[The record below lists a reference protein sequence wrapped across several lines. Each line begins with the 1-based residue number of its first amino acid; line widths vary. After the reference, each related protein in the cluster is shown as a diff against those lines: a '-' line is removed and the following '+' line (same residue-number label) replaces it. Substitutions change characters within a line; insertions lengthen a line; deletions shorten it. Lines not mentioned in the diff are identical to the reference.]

1 MDKKLRLSS
10 TFPIAAT
17 MLALASC
24 QEPPKYP
31 DGLSVEDALKKFE
44 LVDGFSIEPF
54 ATEPHVQSPV
64 DMVIDENGGIYVVEM
79 HDYPWQ
85 ADTLN
90 PRSLIKFLQDTDG
103 DGKIDTDV
111 VFADKLPSATSV
123 MPWKGGIIVAAAP
136 KVYYM
141 KDTTGDHKADI
152 KEVLFDGFFDR
163 NSEAQITSFRFAVD
177 NWIYANN
184 NGQAGMVSR
193 TDNPEAGPLNVAG
206 GDFRFRMDNNK
217 FESESGN
224 GQFGL
229 AVDDWGYRFFTQN
242 TLYIQQAPIPGRYL
256 KRHPYLPS
264 TRGSVKIYEDDV
276 MYQRTPPPY
285 WRAERSRRRQANY
298 DSLGLDRI
306 EWPAGHFTGA
316 SGGTFYGGDAFPEEF
331 YGNIFTAE
339 VAGNLVHRTVLK
351 KNPGKAEYEAT
362 RGKGEEQ
369 REFLAST
376 DSWFRPTTLYS
387 GPDGYLYVIDMYLQ
401 HIETPVSIPDDLKA
415 EMDFENGKDK
425 GRIYRIFPKNGEKRN
440 LKNINLGSKS
450 TAELVEFLAH
460 PNQWWR
466 LTAQRLILERQDK
479 SIIPA
484 LKEQFAN
491 HADPKARLH
500 TFYALDGL
508 GAMDAELA
516 KAAMKDANEGL
527 RIHGAIVSERYPQNL
542 DGILELTK
550 DSDDRVALQA
560 ALSAGAFKGAKV
572 QEALAGVLEK
582 YISQPLYRTAVL
594 TSEAGSSLDFIKYI
608 AGKSILNGSEDA
620 NRFLDDASFVITARG
635 NSSEVTGL
643 LAGLSSFDAAS
654 QKAIMAGVEKGLKR
668 APDSVKKSAAFN
680 KALDGAAGKADDA
693 VKAAIDKVKE
703 SLKAS

>member
-1 MDKKLRLSS
+1 MDKKFRFST
-10 TFPIAAT
+10 TFPLAAT
-17 MLALASC
+17 MLAMASC

-31 DGLSVEDALKKFE
+31 DGLSVEESLKKFE
-44 LVDGFSIEPF
+44 LVEGFAIEPF

-79 HDYPWQ
+79 ADYPWQ

-90 PRSLIKFLQDTDG
+90 PRGIIKFLKDTDG
-103 DGKIDTDV
+103 DGKIDADF
-111 VFADKLPSATSV
+111 VFADGLPSATSV

-136 KVYYM
+136 NIYYL

-152 KEVLFDGFFDR
+152 KETLFTGFFDR
-163 NSEAQITSFRFAVD
+163 NSEAQITSFRFGVD

-193 TDNPEAGPLNVAG
+193 IDNPEAGKLNVAG
-206 GDFRFRMDNNK
+206 GDFRFRLDNNK

-229 AVDDWGYRFFTQN
+229 AIDDWGNRFFTQN
-242 TLYIQQAPIPGRYL
+242 TLYIQQAPIAGRYL

-276 MYQRTPPPY
+276 MFQRTPAPY
-285 WRAERSRRRQANY
+285 WRAERSRRRQQNY
-298 DSLGLDRI
+298 DSLGLNRI
-306 EWPAGHFTGA
+306 EWAEGHFTGA
-316 SGGTFYGGDAFPEEF
+316 SGGTFYGGDAFPEEY

-351 KNPGKAEYEAT
+351 KNPGKAEFEAT
-362 RGKGEEQ
+362 RGRGEED

-415 EMDFENGKDK
+415 EMDFEAGKEL
-425 GRIYRIFPKNGEKRN
+425 GRIYRIYPTQGEKRDLN
-440 LKNINLGSKS
+440 NINLGSKTS
-450 TAELVEFLAH
+450 AELVEYLGH

-479 SIIPA
+479 SIVPA
-484 LKEQFAN
+484 LKEQFTN
-491 HADPKARLH
+491 HPDPRGRLH
-500 TFYALDGL
+500 SFYALDGL
-508 GAMDAELA
+508 GAMDASLA
-516 KAAMKDANEGL
+516 KAATKDAHEGV

-542 DGILELTK
+542 PDILALIN
-550 DSDDRVALQA
+550 DSDDRVVLQA
-560 ALSAGAFKGAKV
+560 ALSAGAFQGAV
-572 QEALAGVLEK
+572 VRDALASVLER

-594 TSEAGSSLDFIKYI
+594 TSETGSSFAFLNFVSGKPFFQENENSNRFTEDAAFVI
-608 AGKSILNGSEDA
+608 AARANPTEVSSLLNSLSNFNSRAQKSILVG
-620 NRFLDDASFVITARG
+620 F
-635 NSSEVTGL
+635 
-643 LAGLSSFDAAS
+643 
-654 QKAIMAGVEKGLKR
+654 EKGLKR
-668 APDSVKKSAAFN
+668 APDSFKKSAALSR
-680 KALDGAAGKADDA
+680 ALESASGKSADEL
-693 VKAAIDKVKE
+693 KSNFEKIKE
-703 SLKAS
+703 SLKGS